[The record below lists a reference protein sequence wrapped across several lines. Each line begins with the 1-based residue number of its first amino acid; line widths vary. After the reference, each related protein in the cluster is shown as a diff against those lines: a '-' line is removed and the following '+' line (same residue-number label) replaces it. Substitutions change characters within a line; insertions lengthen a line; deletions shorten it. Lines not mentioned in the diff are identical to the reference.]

1 MYVEREDEFESEQ
14 SDDGDLMDL
23 DDELVSID
31 PLTSKQKKLRAYC
44 ARMSTDSNLFVDQH

>member
-31 PLTSKQKKLRAYC
+31 PLTSKQKKL
-44 ARMSTDSNLFVDQH
+44 SSLIELPDIN